1 MGLSQTYH
9 DSKWMTDLLENLGHG
24 IVILN
29 EKLDVTFINN
39 KAALLLES
47 DSTVLSPDL
56 KSICRFIKENQH
68 AYKVVSSSF
77 RYTTFSTNSKI
88 ELLVKTQPLLSDLR
102 LFKGCFILVKEVF
115 NFDTLSK
122 QLDLAE
128 TKYKFLFE
136 NTTDGVL
143 LFNDDTVIIGANTSA
158 EKIYSF
164 KQPNLVNK
172 TIADLFP
179 HHSNEVFVEIVET
192 FFKEGRLS
200 SFYKFIRPNGQPVYI
215 DFSAQAHILP
225 GVHMA
230 IFKDLTN
237 SILLNKAFKQTESN
251 LQTLFQNS
259 SHAIFLFDQ
268 KDQMISMNDKAVSY
282 LKLRSI
288 ENLEPQSTFFQS
300 NILPISL
307 NKASEKLALMKEGEV
322 VLEQYTFIND
332 VNNQQLWF
340 EYSLIPFLN
349 EKRKILNYCLTIQD
363 ITDKKNVEKEL
374 IESETKFRNLTEY
387 SPNIIYIVDF
397 KNRAFPYFNRSE
409 ILGYN
414 ISQLQTF
421 EFWDSIFHPEDEH
434 RMRDHFTQFI
444 RHKKGNS
451 SGIDLRLKDSK
462 GVYQWVHNRHSV
474 LEMTPEGFVSKAI
487 VNLTII
493 TDQKKQEEDI
503 KRTNFELDSF
513 VYRASHDLR
522 APLKSVLGLVSLAFK
537 EKDDTER
544 ARYLGMVEKSVLRL
558 DNFIE
563 DLTNFSRNNRLSIT
577 PREIYFEDIV
587 EHSWEN
593 LKYMDTHSNVKIEL
607 DIKYRYSFYSD
618 DNRLTIIFQNLLSNA
633 IKYRNSNLSVS
644 VINIRIRSMKEG
656 VLIEIQDNG
665 IGIKQEY
672 LDKIFDM
679 FFRASHD
686 SNGSGLGLYIT
697 RQVVEKLGGT
707 IDVEST
713 YGEGTKFEI
722 YLPNLMTDRKI

>member
-1 MGLSQTYH
+1 MSLSQTYH
-9 DSKWMTDLLENLGHG
+9 DSKWMIDLLENLGHG

-29 EKLDVTFINN
+29 EALDVTFINN
-39 KAALLLES
+39 KASLLLES
-47 DSTVLSPDL
+47 DNNGLSPDL
-56 KSICRFIKENQH
+56 KSICRYIKENQH
-68 AYKVVSSSF
+68 TYKVISSSF
-77 RYTTFSTNSKI
+77 RYTTFSTKDKI
-88 ELLVKTQPLLSDLR
+88 ELLIKTQPLLGDLR
-102 LFKGCFILVKEVF
+102 EFKGCFILVKEVF

-122 QLDLAE
+122 QLDLTE
-128 TKYKFLFE
+128 KKYSFLFE

-143 LFNDDTVIIGANTSA
+143 LFNDEAVIIGSNLSA

-164 KQPNLVNK
+164 DSPSLTNK
-172 TIADLFP
+172 TVADLFP
-179 HHSNEVFVEIVET
+179 HHSEEVFKGIVEE
-192 FFKEGRLS
+192 FLKNGRLS
-200 SFYKFIRPNGQPVYI
+200 SFYKFVKSNGQPVYI

-237 SILLNKAFKQTESN
+237 TILLNKAFKQTESN

-268 KDQMISMNDKAVSY
+268 NDQMISMNEKATSY

-288 ENLEPQSTFFQS
+288 EDLKPQSSFFQS

-307 NKASEKLALMKEGEV
+307 TKASEKLALMKEGEV
-322 VLEQYTFIND
+322 VLEQYTFINEI
-332 VNNQQLWF
+332 NNQQLWF

-349 EKRKILNYCLTIQD
+349 AKKKILNYCLTIQD

-374 IESETKFRNLTEY
+374 IESEAKFRNLTEY

-397 KNRAFPYFNRSE
+397 KNRQFPYFNREE
-409 ILGYN
+409 ILGYD
-414 ISQLQTF
+414 ISKLTTF
-421 EFWDSIFHPEDEH
+421 EFWDSIFHPEDEN
-434 RMRDHFTQFI
+434 RIREHFTLFI

-451 SGIDLRLKDSK
+451 SGIDFRIKDSK

-487 VNLTII
+487 VNLSII
-493 TDQKKQEEDI
+493 TEQKKQEEDI

-537 EKDDTER
+537 EKEDTER
-544 ARYLGMVEKSVLRL
+544 ARYLGMVEKSILRL

-577 PREIYFEDIV
+577 PREINFEDIV
-587 EHSWEN
+587 SHSWEN
-593 LKYMDTHSNVKIEL
+593 LKYMDTHSNVEVEL
-607 DIKYRYSFYSD
+607 DVKYRYSFYSD
-618 DNRLTIIFQNLLSNA
+618 ENRLIIIFQNLLSNA
-633 IKYRNSNLSVS
+633 IKYRNSNLTTS
-644 VINIRIRSMKEG
+644 VIHIRIRSMKEG

-707 IDVEST
+707 IDVESN

-722 YLPNLMTDRKI
+722 YLPNLMSNRT

>member
-1 MGLSQTYH
+1 M
-9 DSKWMTDLLENLGHG
+9 
-24 IVILN
+24 
-29 EKLDVTFINN
+29 
-39 KAALLLES
+39 
-47 DSTVLSPDL
+47 
-56 KSICRFIKENQH
+56 
-68 AYKVVSSSF
+68 
-77 RYTTFSTNSKI
+77 
-88 ELLVKTQPLLSDLR
+88 
-102 LFKGCFILVKEVF
+102 
-115 NFDTLSK
+115 
-122 QLDLAE
+122 
-128 TKYKFLFE
+128 
-136 NTTDGVL
+136 
-143 LFNDDTVIIGANTSA
+143 
-158 EKIYSF
+158 
-164 KQPNLVNK
+164 
-172 TIADLFP
+172 
-179 HHSNEVFVEIVET
+179 
-192 FFKEGRLS
+192 
-200 SFYKFIRPNGQPVYI
+200 
-215 DFSAQAHILP
+215 
-225 GVHMA
+225 
-230 IFKDLTN
+230 
-237 SILLNKAFKQTESN
+237 
-251 LQTLFQNS
+251 
-259 SHAIFLFDQ
+259 
-268 KDQMISMNDKAVSY
+268 
-282 LKLRSI
+282 
-288 ENLEPQSTFFQS
+288 
-300 NILPISL
+300 